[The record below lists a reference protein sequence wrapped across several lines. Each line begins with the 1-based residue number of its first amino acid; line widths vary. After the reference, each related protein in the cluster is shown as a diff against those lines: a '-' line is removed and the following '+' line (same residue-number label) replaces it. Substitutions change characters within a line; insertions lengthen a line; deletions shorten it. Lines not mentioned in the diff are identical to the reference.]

1 MGTSM
6 YDVTIRVNQQ
16 WLDIL
21 DQISKHQD
29 GFIWVAVKADNTIDV
44 ESSNG

>member
-1 MGTSM
+1 MKM
-6 YDVTIRVNQQ
+6 YELTIRVDQQ
-16 WLDIL
+16 WMDIL
-21 DQISKHQD
+21 DQISKHQN